1 MVGDFYQ
8 EKGGNMDKPAK
19 FRELAAGT
27 CFEYERRVYRK
38 LRMNLAEAEDQI
50 WFVFPS
56 EAEVS
61 PVDMDWEG
69 TLNAEMGQVV
79 RLDAALAVPAPERD
93 PEVGTVEGERPRPT
107 GRAAGNQQQ

>member
-1 MVGDFYQ
+1 
-8 EKGGNMDKPAK
+8 MDKRAK

-38 LRMNLAEAEDQI
+38 LRMNLAEAEDQR

-61 PVDMDWEG
+61 PVDMDWG
-69 TLNAEMGQVV
+69 RRLNAEMGQVV

-93 PEVGTVEGERPRPT
+93 PEAGAVGVERPR
-107 GRAAGNQQQ
+107 AAGGVTGNQQR